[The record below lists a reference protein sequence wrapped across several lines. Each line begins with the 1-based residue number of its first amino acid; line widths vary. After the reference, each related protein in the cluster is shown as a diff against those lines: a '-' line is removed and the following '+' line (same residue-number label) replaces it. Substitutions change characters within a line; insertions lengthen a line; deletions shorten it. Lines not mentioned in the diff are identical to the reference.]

1 MSKKFYG
8 YDINSPEYS
17 KMESNQKL
25 FLVVL
30 LIALVLLILVL
41 IVGTC
46 AYFWGELGAKIAF
59 ITLGAVLLILLSWAI
74 VMASINRVSYIY
86 RDAADTIVNFQAADD
101 RGEVMRHLATVVK
114 SGNQLDRTVLSLA
127 GRMANGQAKALVDSQ
142 RQQVEQ
148 DEQDAVDAQWWKAPD
163 FNEVD

>member
-86 RDAADTIVNFQAADD
+86 RDAAETIVNFQAADD

-127 GRMANGQAKALVDSQ
+127 GRMANGQAKALVDGQ
-142 RQQVEQ
+142 RRQSTQ
-148 DEQDAVDAQWWKAPD
+148 DEQDTVDAQWWNAPD

>member
-30 LIALVLLILVL
+30 LIALILLILVL

-86 RDAADTIVNFQAADD
+86 RDAAETIVNFQAADD
-101 RGEVMRHLATVVK
+101 RGEVMRHLATAVK

-127 GRMANGQAKALVDSQ
+127 GRMANGQAKALVDGQ
-142 RQQVEQ
+142 RRQSTQ
-148 DEQDAVDAQWWKAPD
+148 DEQDTVDAQWWNAPD

>member
-30 LIALVLLILVL
+30 LIALILLILVL

-86 RDAADTIVNFQAADD
+86 RDAAETIVSFQAADD

-127 GRMANGQAKALVDSQ
+127 GRMANGQAKALVDGQ
-142 RQQVEQ
+142 RRQSTQ
-148 DEQDAVDAQWWKAPD
+148 DEQDTVDAQWWNAPD